1 MRPLI
6 SFFLRD
12 PCEQGHRFEN
22 GNVNF
27 EFRSYNPSI
36 QSLERLML
44 KVKFQYFGDLMSTAD
59 TLQKPPMKE
68 KIESRRRRGHQRMRW
83 LEGITDSMDMNSCKL
98 WEVVRDRESR
108 TAAVHGDA
116 KSRT

>member
-1 MRPLI
+1 
-6 SFFLRD
+6 
-12 PCEQGHRFEN
+12 
-22 GNVNF
+22 
-27 EFRSYNPSI
+27 
-36 QSLERLML
+36 ML

-59 TLQKPPMKE
+59 TLQKSPMKE

-83 LEGITDSMDMNSCKL
+83 LEGITDAMDMNPCKL
-98 WEVVRDRESR
+98 WERGREAR